1 MYLFPPSLSCFFAV
15 TNIHFT
21 LYIHSFVWCILYWI
35 SCLGLTPHKPVIA
48 TDDQVDWILMS
59 HLFQC
64 QSKIKSRERL
74 PRILSNLH
82 LIHCIHQDFTNP
94 IRKSPRSQRLC
105 LICSSIFPWLASH
118 TCCVCCEQSAV
129 KLRTGTLNPHK
140 LSWTSV
146 KWEPHEKATWKIFI
160 GLVFYESN
168 AHCHTE
174 QA

>member
-1 MYLFPPSLSCFFAV
+1 MCVHLKPIPCTRTGCVKPSLNCNVPVS
-15 TNIHFT
+15 
-21 LYIHSFVWCILYWI
+21 SFVIMFLCCYKLQIYILLFISTLLFGEYILYWI

-105 LICSSIFPWLASH
+105 LICSSFLYLSLTRFTH
-118 TCCVCCEQSAV
+118 LLCV
-129 KLRTGTLNPHK
+129 L
-140 LSWTSV
+140 WTV
-146 KWEPHEKATWKIFI
+146 GCK
-160 GLVFYESN
+160 
-168 AHCHTE
+168 TE
-174 QA
+174 NRNS